1 MKIACCTVEMV
12 ALIFLLF
19 VSINGGYSYL
29 NSTPRTEFVS
39 RPAAELVTAWGEP
52 DTIIAANEF
61 GFLSARLAEVEVWS
75 YDNPARSVVVR
86 DDIVV
91 SIRMG

>member
-29 NSTPRTEFVS
+29 NNTPRTEFVS

-52 DTIIAANEF
+52 DTIIEANEF

-75 YDNPARSVVVR
+75 YDNPARSVVIR

-91 SIRMG
+91 SIRLG